1 MILEFKTKRNPNG
14 NSKYL
19 YIDTGAETF
28 SLRNPHF
35 INQGIEIKNADY
47 KELIEKLKMFGFQEF
62 NF

>member
-28 SLRNPHF
+28 SLRNQHHAR
-35 INQGIEIKNADY
+35 NRD
-47 KELIEKLKMFGFQEF
+47 
-62 NF
+62 